1 MKFNKQLFNIIA
13 YTTIIVLFLFL
24 IFNSLNRQ
32 FKFLNNK
39 ITFRE
44 KILKN
49 SNTIE
54 GFTVQK
60 KPDDL
65 YSLIERKL
73 KSLTEELG
81 NREGLK
87 ESKEILKN
95 TKKICDLE
103 CAKCMMNMIQ
113 EEKGL
118 KTIDLDNLANDDS
131 SENCIKCKK
140 YTALSQSIKNMID
153 SL

>member
-13 YTTIIVLFLFL
+13 YTIIIVLFLFL

-32 FKFLNNK
+32 FNFLNNK

-118 KTIDLDNLANDDS
+118 KSIDLDNLANDDS